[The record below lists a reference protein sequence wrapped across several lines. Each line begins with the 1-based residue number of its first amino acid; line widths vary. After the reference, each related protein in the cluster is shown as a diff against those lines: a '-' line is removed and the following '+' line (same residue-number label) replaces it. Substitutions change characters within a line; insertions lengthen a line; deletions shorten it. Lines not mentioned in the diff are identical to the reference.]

1 MRRTIQALISTI
13 LLGVAPGVLA
23 EDLLQI
29 YDQAVVSDP
38 TLREAE
44 QTLFATREV
53 KPQAQALLLPN
64 LSAKGTLDYTNVDV
78 SSVSASGSADY
89 TDDYSTQ
96 EVQGV
101 VTQALYNRGSWMT
114 LRKAD
119 NVIAQAEAEF
129 RKAQI
134 ELMVRTTEAYFDV
147 LRASDGVTVQEAL
160 LRANERQLEQSR
172 QRFEVGLVAI
182 TDVNESQAAYDRSRA
197 DLISSNNDLNSAWE
211 KLRTIIGPA
220 NQPLA
225 RLGEK
230 LPLTPPEPNDISAW
244 ADAALRGNYG
254 ILAASESVT
263 AARRDIEIQRSD
275 YYPKVDLQAGYD
287 IARSGA
293 QTHSDTDAAFVGL
306 SVTVPIYQGGAVASR
321 TREAGYKLR
330 AAQDRLDQTRRSVD
344 QQVKDA
350 FRGVTSSI
358 EDVKARQASIV
369 SARSALEST
378 QAGLEVGTR
387 TQVDVLN
394 AQRSLFQAEYDYLS
408 ARYNY
413 ITNGLKLHEA
423 TSTLTRDVLAKGNA
437 WLNAG
442 DTVAPPA
449 D

>member
-1 MRRTIQALISTI
+1 MRRITQALIATL
-13 LLGVAPGVLA
+13 LLGIASGVPA

-29 YDQAVVSDP
+29 YDKAVVSDP

-44 QTLFATREV
+44 QTLFATREA
-53 KPQAQALLLPN
+53 KPQARALLLPN
-64 LSAKGTLDYTNVDV
+64 LSAKGTADYRSVEV
-78 SSVSASGSADY
+78 SSESPSGSSDY
-89 TDDYSTQ
+89 SDDYSTQ
-96 EVQGV
+96 ELQGV
-101 VTQALYNRGSWMT
+101 LTQALYNRGNWMT
-114 LRKAD
+114 LRRSD
-119 NVIAQAEAEF
+119 NVIAQAEAEY

-134 ELMVRTTEAYFDV
+134 DLMIRTTEAYFDV
-147 LRASDGVTVQEAL
+147 LRASDAVTVQEAL

-197 DLISSNNDLNSAWE
+197 DLISSKNTLNNAWE
-211 KLRTIIGPA
+211 KLRTIIGPVDA
-220 NQPLA
+220 PLA
-225 RLGEK
+225 RLGDK
-230 LPLTPPEPNDISAW
+230 LPLAPPEPNDISAW
-244 ADAALRGNYG
+244 AEAALRSNYG
-254 ILAASESVT
+254 ILAASESVA
-263 AARRDIEIQRSD
+263 AARRDIEIQRSG
-275 YYPKVDLQAGYD
+275 YFPQVDLQAGYD

-293 QTHSDTDAAFVGL
+293 EQHTDTDAAFVGL
-306 SVTVPIYQGGAVASR
+306 TVTVPIYQGGAVASR
-321 TREAGYKLR
+321 TREAGFKLR

-350 FRGVTSSI
+350 FRGVLSSI

-394 AQRSLFQAEYDYLS
+394 AQRSLFQAEFDYLS

-413 ITNGLKLHEA
+413 ITNGLKLHQA
-423 TSTLTRDVLAKGNA
+423 TSTLTREVLAKGNA
-437 WLNAG
+437 WLSAS
-442 DTVAPPA
+442 DVVAPPV